1 MSEYSHV
8 RAYLDPLGL
17 VRTEHGSEREIELV
31 LSDDPDRDPPSLADP
46 RVWRLDAQR
55 AARGLAHELLELAR
69 DARQPHSPGRV
80 RR

>member
-8 RAYLDPLGL
+8 RAYPDPLGL

-46 RVWRLDAQR
+46 VCRLDAQR
-55 AARGLAHELLELAR
+55 ARGLAHELLELAR
-69 DARQPHSPGRV
+69 DARQPHSPGKV

>member
-17 VRTEHGSEREIELV
+17 VRTEHGSEWEIELV

-46 RVWRLDAQR
+46 VCRLDAQH
-55 AARGLAHELLELAR
+55 ARGLAHELLQLAR
-69 DARQPHSPGRV
+69 DARHAHPARGR
-80 RR
+80 

>member
-8 RAYLDPLGL
+8 RTYLDPLGL
-17 VRTEHGSEREIELV
+17 VRSEHGSEWEIELV

-46 RVWRLDAQR
+46 VCRLDAQR
-55 AARGLAHELLELAR
+55 ARHLAHELLQLAR
-69 DARQPHSPGRV
+69 DARHAHRPGKV

>member
-1 MSEYSHV
+1 MSEYTHV

-46 RVWRLDAQR
+46 VCRLDAQR
-55 AARGLAHELLELAR
+55 AHRLAHELLELAGN
-69 DARQPHSPGRV
+69 ARHPHSPGKA